1 MDYMNIPL
9 FDEDFYKMAFLFF
22 INLFFLTIIIRWF
35 YYGSTRKKH
44 YLFTYYLI
52 GLVVFF
58 LCFTLKKYKLD
69 IGLAIGLFAIFG
81 IIRYLT

>member
-22 INLFFLTIIIRWF
+22 INFFFLTIIIRWF
-35 YYGSTRKKH
+35 YYGSTPKKH

-52 GLVVFF
+52 GVIVFSM
-58 LCFTLKKYKLD
+58 LYTQEVQVRC
-69 IGLAIGLFAIFG
+69 GA
-81 IIRYLT
+81 RYRSFCHIWDY